1 VFLGE
6 FQHTLDTKGR
16 VSLPARFRNE
26 MTARIVVSK
35 GMEGSLYVFP
45 AENFEESIERL
56 LESNEFD
63 PKVRKVRRFFMSGA
77 TDVEIDSAGR
87 MTIPPHLR
95 EYAKLEKEVA
105 VIGNGDRIEL
115 WDSGE
120 WERYNSETTEHIEN
134 LAAELVDSSQL

>member
-1 VFLGE
+1 MFLGE

-120 WERYNSETTEHIEN
+120 WERYNSETTEHIED

>member
-1 VFLGE
+1 MFLGE